1 MSRALTRVADMEF
14 TVRAHLSETVK
25 QRRKKENNIS
35 NRARGS
41 NEVRRH
47 IKFGMLS
54 LKVIQLARSAHGGM
68 APQ

>member
-1 MSRALTRVADMEF
+1 MSAPERGRKAR
-14 TVRAHLSETVK
+14 K
-25 QRRKKENNIS
+25 KKKENNIS

-54 LKVIQLARSAHGGM
+54 LKVIQLARSAHGGT
-68 APQ
+68 APR

>member
-14 TVRAHLSETVK
+14 TVRAHLSEAVK
-25 QRRKKENNIS
+25 RRRKKENNIS

-41 NEVRRH
+41 NEARRH

-54 LKVIQLARSAHGGM
+54 LKVIQRARSAHGGT
-68 APQ
+68 APR